1 MTSFVRIRLNEILLE
16 RRMTKQQ
23 LAALTRLRP
32 STITDLCKPT
42 ASRIYLSTIAVICD
56 ALNLTVNEL
65 IVQESTET
73 C

>member
-1 MTSFVRIRLNEILLE
+1 MASSVRIRLHDILQE
-16 RRMTKQQ
+16 HRMTKQQ
-23 LAALTRLRP
+23 LAEMTGLRP

-42 ASRIYLSTIAVICD
+42 ASRIYLSSVAVICN